1 MGAILNNS
9 AKNTLYM
16 CQILSRYAP
25 RLPIAES
32 RVCTKSTLL
41 VNAGLF
47 SRMVYQVI
55 HPLEIHEN
63 ICDKGPGCWSNVT
76 FASLMAV

>member
-1 MGAILNNS
+1 MGDILNNA

-25 RLPIAES
+25 RHPIAGN

-47 SRMVYQVI
+47 PRMVCQVI
-55 HPLEIHEN
+55 CALEIHEN
-63 ICDKGPGCWSNVT
+63 ICDKGPRCWSNVT
-76 FASLMAV
+76 FASLMAL